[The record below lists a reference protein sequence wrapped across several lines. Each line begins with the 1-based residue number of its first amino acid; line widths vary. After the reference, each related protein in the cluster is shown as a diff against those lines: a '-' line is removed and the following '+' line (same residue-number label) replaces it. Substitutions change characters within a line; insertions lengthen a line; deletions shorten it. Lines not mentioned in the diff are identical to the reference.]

1 MISQIK
7 VKNFQSHKETTLDLH
22 EGVNALI
29 GLTGAGKSVVFK
41 SLDWLFRNRPLGDEY
56 RSWWGGDTQVEI
68 ILKEGQRIGR
78 VRTDSENY
86 YYIDKQKFEAF
97 GKGSPPRPVLDLLN
111 LSDVNFQ
118 AQTDPSF
125 LISNSS
131 GEVARYLNKAAH
143 LDIIDQALSSIAS
156 TLRKEK
162 EDLGQARK
170 DLEQTQEQLIL
181 YDWLPRADEEL
192 MGLEKLQEKIAALV
206 IQSSALII
214 VVEEYERTEKE
225 LVGLKDILK
234 FGIEVE
240 KLILLNR
247 EIGNQNIRW
256 EQLAAIVDQYEKI
269 GKELTD
275 LIPLEKMGS
284 EVKRLLVLDG
294 EIKNKQTQRNGL
306 AKLEYD
312 IVTAKVELESYV
324 WLPRALEDFKRLD
337 NLNLGVG
344 KLRVNKMGLTTL
356 IKSISE
362 ASESLMQTEKE
373 HERLQKEFIRLMPD
387 VCPLCEQEV
396 RK

>member
-68 ILKEGQRIGR
+68 ILEEGQKVGRI
-78 VRTDSENY
+78 RTDSDNF
-86 YYIDKQKFEAF
+86 YYIDKKQFRAF
-97 GKGSPPRPVLDLLN
+97 GNGPPPQSVLDILN
-111 LSDVNFQ
+111 LSETNLQ
-118 AQTDPSF
+118 MQSDPSF
-125 LISNSS
+125 LISNSA
-131 GEVARYLNKAAH
+131 GEVARYLNRTSH
-143 LDIIDQALSSIAS
+143 LDTIDFALSSIAS
-156 TLRKEK
+156 TLRKER
-162 EDLGQARK
+162 EDWGQTRK
-170 DLEQTQEQLIL
+170 DLEQTQEQLL
-181 YDWLPRADEEL
+181 QYEWLPEADEEL
-192 MGLEKLQEKIAALV
+192 AGLEKLQEKIAALIV
-206 IQSSALII
+206 QSSALVII
-214 VVEEYERTEKE
+214 VEEHERTENE
-225 LVGLKDILK
+225 LIGLKDILK
-234 FGIEVE
+234 FGVEVE
-240 KLILLNR
+240 KLTLLNR
-247 EIGNQNIRW
+247 EIGNQNVRW

-284 EVKRLLVLDG
+284 EVKMLLILDG
-294 EIKNKQTQRNGL
+294 EIKNKQTQRDGL

-344 KLRVNKMGLTTL
+344 KLRTNKMGLERAIGEIDETSAL
-356 IKSISE
+356 IKQME
-362 ASESLMQTEKE
+362 VDYKK
-373 HERLQKEFIRLMPD
+373 LQDEFDRFMPNR
-387 VCPLCEQEV
+387 CPLCMQEV
-396 RK
+396 KK